1 MGLTIGNSLRR
12 VVLSSIEGV
21 ALTSLNIEGVKHEF
35 DSIEG
40 VQEDVL
46 DIIFNLKSVVF
57 GLYEGETVRNDL
69 HLDVQGENEVKAS
82 DLQIPV
88 DVKVI
93 NLDQHICS
101 ITDKKSK
108 VKIHLQL
115 KKILDT
121 ELLKTNRVQILKSL
135 EFL

>member
-1 MGLTIGNSLRR
+1 MKNLDTWVKFDQVSETYGIFEMSPLERGMGLTIGNSLRR

-57 GLYEGETVRNDL
+57 GLYEGEMF
-69 HLDVQGENEVKAS
+69 E
-82 DLQIPV
+82 P
-88 DVKVI
+88 
-93 NLDQHICS
+93 
-101 ITDKKSK
+101 
-108 VKIHLQL
+108 
-115 KKILDT
+115 
-121 ELLKTNRVQILKSL
+121 LLLM
-135 EFL
+135 